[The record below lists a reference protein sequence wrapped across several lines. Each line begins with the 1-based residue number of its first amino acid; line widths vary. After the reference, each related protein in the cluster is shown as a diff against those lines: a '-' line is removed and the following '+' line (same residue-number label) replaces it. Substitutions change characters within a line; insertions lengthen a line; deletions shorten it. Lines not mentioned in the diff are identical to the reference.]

1 MAEISSHARTMMRKA
16 LGINHMNPIVSRN
29 RYFQSKESR
38 AWVIWAD
45 LVRKGYAAY
54 EPAKEGTLDFFSV
67 TGKGFDAIRQTGEAA
82 SINED
87 AAMRLLNSHPS
98 VGTDITA

>member
-1 MAEISSHARTMMRKA
+1 MAEISSDARTMMRIA
-16 LGINHMNPIVSRN
+16 LGLNSRNTVAHRN
-29 RYFQSKESR
+29 RYFLSKQSR

-54 EPAKEGTLDFFSV
+54 EPAKEGDFDFFSV
-67 TGKGFDAIRQTGEAA
+67 TGKGFDAIRLSGEAA
-82 SINED
+82 SITED